1 MDYFDT
7 MNKESV
13 KIEIAIEGD
22 ESPEIYQT
30 NDLSARCNP
39 PFSDIIMNAQQRL
52 DTMNQ
57 SSPKLVEGIKIVDD
71 FEFVETPKPAQTD
84 DTERNIIVKFCEPK

>member
-1 MDYFDT
+1 MDYFDKI
-7 MNKESV
+7 NKESV

-22 ESPEIYQT
+22 ESPELNQT
-30 NDLSARCNP
+30 HDLSARCNQ

-57 SSPKLVEGIKIVDD
+57 SSPKLAEGLKIVND
-71 FEFVETPKPAQTD
+71 FEFDDTPKPAQTD
-84 DTERNIIVKFCEPK
+84 KTERNIIV